1 MGQGKQA
8 NTTVIWAASATG
20 QIIPP
25 YIIIF
30 KGKLNFYKN
39 STSGL
44 KELHLALCTLFEKK
58 RVELKLRQGG

>member
-44 KELHLALCTLFEKK
+44 KE
-58 RVELKLRQGG
+58 